1 MQGTFFEPSVCRLR
15 LPKPCFPKPL
25 PNSSVRLTKREV
37 LIHVSRINDSDK
49 LVPMALVVK
58 RNPIWFWQ
66 NPKYQPTI
74 FTLSDLLQGDEVLT
88 PGVSEQHI
96 LDYKG
101 TYGDIFSGKLDS
113 EAGSLSVTVSG
124 QGSSMLQSCFGKLK
138 KEKLDVKKLL
148 K

>member
-1 MQGTFFEPSVCRLR
+1 MNYLY
-15 LPKPCFPKPL
+15 
-25 PNSSVRLTKREV
+25 
-37 LIHVSRINDSDK
+37 ID
-49 LVPMALVVK
+49 M
-58 RNPIWFWQ
+58 
-66 NPKYQPTI
+66 
-74 FTLSDLLQGDEVLT
+74 LT
-88 PGVSEQHI
+88 PHVLSGVSEQHI

-148 K
+148 NDSSGRC